1 MKKKRV
7 MALFVASV
15 MTMSMLA
22 GCGNDSQESKQEDS
36 APESKEETGG
46 EEAAD
51 SEESGSEEGSGASD
65 VIAFE
70 DIEFPDD
77 LPTNPTL
84 ADQSWYDYDDM
95 SVHYDLEFLTD
106 HYGEEPPAQ
115 DPIAA
120 WVSEKFNVTVTL
132 TTCASADM
140 ENILST
146 RFTSGDVPDMFQL
159 PSADFGFTLGGQGLL
174 LDARE
179 MYPYM
184 PQTCKFVTKTMLK
197 YSTMDDGTIP
207 FTTKYA
213 IQDSDTWALAL
224 RQDWLDNL
232 GMSMPTT
239 LDEIKEFAR
248 ACTFDDPDQNG
259 QDDTWFMTGAGGGTS
274 FGCLRGF
281 ETWFGNPAAHEEN
294 GVLVHP
300 MLDGSTRDWVAFMH
314 ELNDM
319 KVLAPDWF
327 TIEWETAKSYMLQDK
342 VGMLRY
348 PPTNL
353 FAEYINAQNADYT
366 KAEAW
371 SYLPTLPEGLKGA
384 AGGSAGAMLAIPKSS
399 VEGDQ
404 GKLLRILHIMDA
416 MCYGG
421 DAYFETVQGGG
432 NEVHEGY
439 DGDVREYL
447 EDGTSICA
455 LTSDHP
461 GMNGTYSTTNLA
473 LAPWQNFGY
482 TLKWQIS
489 TPTPDATEAEIA
501 YIDRANAAMMTV
513 AAYDKWPNDNML
525 SKVAEADLAPNLK
538 EYTLQQQYK
547 FVTGERSMDEWD
559 AFVQEW
565 LDQGGRAIVT
575 AQAEKL
581 GVAVPEEAK

>member
-353 FAEYINAQNADYT
+353 FAEYINAQNADYA

>member
-353 FAEYINAQNADYT
+353 FAEYINAQNADYA

-513 AAYDKWPNDNML
+513 AAYAKWPNDNML

>member
-1 MKKKRV
+1 
-7 MALFVASV
+7 
-15 MTMSMLA
+15 
-22 GCGNDSQESKQEDS
+22 
-36 APESKEETGG
+36 
-46 EEAAD
+46 
-51 SEESGSEEGSGASD
+51 
-65 VIAFE
+65 
-70 DIEFPDD
+70 
-77 LPTNPTL
+77 
-84 ADQSWYDYDDM
+84 
-95 SVHYDLEFLTD
+95 
-106 HYGEEPPAQ
+106 
-115 DPIAA
+115 
-120 WVSEKFNVTVTL
+120 
-132 TTCASADM
+132 M

-353 FAEYINAQNADYT
+353 FAEYINAQNADYA

>member
-353 FAEYINAQNADYT
+353 FAEYINAQNADYA

-371 SYLPTLPEGLKGA
+371 SYLPTLPEGLK
-384 AGGSAGAMLAIPKSS
+384 GAMLAIPKSS

>member
-1 MKKKRV
+1 MSV
-7 MALFVASV
+7 SAS
-15 MTMSMLA
+15 TSLYRY
-22 GCGNDSQESKQEDS
+22 SLS
-36 APESKEETGG
+36 PESKEETGG

-84 ADQSWYDYDDM
+84 ADQSWYD
-95 SVHYDLEFLTD
+95 YDLEFLTD

-274 FGCLRGF
+274 FGCLSLT

-327 TIEWETAKSYMLQDK
+327 TIEW
-342 VGMLRY
+342 V
-348 PPTNL
+348 
-353 FAEYINAQNADYT
+353 
-366 KAEAW
+366 
-371 SYLPTLPEGLKGA
+371 
-384 AGGSAGAMLAIPKSS
+384 
-399 VEGDQ
+399 
-404 GKLLRILHIMDA
+404 
-416 MCYGG
+416 
-421 DAYFETVQGGG
+421 
-432 NEVHEGY
+432 
-439 DGDVREYL
+439 
-447 EDGTSICA
+447 
-455 LTSDHP
+455 
-461 GMNGTYSTTNLA
+461 
-473 LAPWQNFGY
+473 
-482 TLKWQIS
+482 
-489 TPTPDATEAEIA
+489 
-501 YIDRANAAMMTV
+501 
-513 AAYDKWPNDNML
+513 
-525 SKVAEADLAPNLK
+525 
-538 EYTLQQQYK
+538 
-547 FVTGERSMDEWD
+547 
-559 AFVQEW
+559 
-565 LDQGGRAIVT
+565 
-575 AQAEKL
+575 
-581 GVAVPEEAK
+581 

>member
-1 MKKKRV
+1 
-7 MALFVASV
+7 
-15 MTMSMLA
+15 MLEKP
-22 GCGNDSQESKQEDS
+22 SS
-36 APESKEETGG
+36 
-46 EEAAD
+46 
-51 SEESGSEEGSGASD
+51 
-65 VIAFE
+65 
-70 DIEFPDD
+70 
-77 LPTNPTL
+77 
-84 ADQSWYDYDDM
+84 
-95 SVHYDLEFLTD
+95 
-106 HYGEEPPAQ
+106 PPY
-115 DPIAA
+115 
-120 WVSEKFNVTVTL
+120 VTVAPLVPGGHL
-132 TTCASADM
+132 T
-140 ENILST
+140 
-146 RFTSGDVPDMFQL
+146 
-159 PSADFGFTLGGQGLL
+159 
-174 LDARE
+174 
-179 MYPYM
+179 
-184 PQTCKFVTKTMLK
+184 
-197 YSTMDDGTIP
+197 
-207 FTTKYA
+207 
-213 IQDSDTWALAL
+213 
-224 RQDWLDNL
+224 
-232 GMSMPTT
+232 
-239 LDEIKEFAR
+239 
-248 ACTFDDPDQNG
+248 
-259 QDDTWFMTGAGGGTS
+259 
-274 FGCLRGF
+274 
-281 ETWFGNPAAHEEN
+281 AHEEN

-371 SYLPTLPEGLKGA
+371 SYLPALPEGLKGA

-439 DGDVREYL
+439 DGDTREYL

-482 TLKWQIS
+482 TLKWQIA

-581 GVAVPEEAK
+581 SVAVPEEAK

>member
-353 FAEYINAQNADYT
+353 FAEYINAQNADYA

-581 GVAVPEEAK
+581 AVAVPEEAK

>member
-353 FAEYINAQNADYT
+353 FAEYINAQNADYA

-384 AGGSAGAMLAIPKSS
+384 AGGSAGDMLAIPKSS